1 MRESWCRRKGHW
13 EEVDNSQ
20 CVTPAVRRHPSS
32 LPYQHILIA
41 CTGTSG
47 GKASLVACEQCSPTQ
62 APPTA
67 VTFPRDPM
75 SPLPRGHTLPS
86 PDSGSRGD
94 SAQAL
99 LVLLSPLFSSDHSS
113 SPRLPACSSCSHF
126 SVFALRFVPAVNV
139 SFTFKPI

>member
-13 EEVDNSQ
+13 EEVDNSL

-32 LPYQHILIA
+32 LLYQHILIA

-75 SPLPRGHTLPS
+75 SPSLEDTHSPPQTLGAGVTPHRPS
-86 PDSGSRGD
+86 WFSCHHC
-94 SAQAL
+94 
-99 LVLLSPLFSSDHSS
+99 SPLTT
-113 SPRLPACSSCSHF
+113 RLLPGCLHAPHALTSRC
-126 SVFALRFVPAVNV
+126 LRFA
-139 SFTFKPI
+139 SFQL